1 MPQALLPLIAEG
13 ATPIN
18 ELINVVREEGQWVYF
33 CGTQPVFQHAEGDQ
47 KAFRMFTAQLCVQG
61 AVKQADVI
69 RAFGVSKSSVLR
81 SVDKY
86 HRQGVQGFYQ
96 QRRTRG
102 AAVMTPEV
110 IQQTRHLLEEGHS
123 KAEVARQLDI
133 PYDTLRKAI
142 DQGRVPIPDCPAE
155 AATVSDARSDVAE
168 RPAPST
174 PVATTPA
181 SDKSTRSTED
191 QAAGDLMGIACTRPI
206 ERVLASLGKL
216 PGGAQTQFEP
226 CRDVSYGGVLCAL
239 PALAANGLFRHLQT
253 TFPTLTGYY
262 TTLHVILLLAYMAL
276 CRIRT
281 VEQLQYESPGELG
294 KLMGL
299 DRVPEVRCLRN
310 KLKQLSQGQDQQAP
324 EIWAGLLSKDWLEQ
338 EPDLAGTL
346 YVDGHVRL
354 YHGKQ
359 TQLPRR
365 YVSRQRLCL
374 RGTTDYWVNDAL
386 GQPFF
391 SVERPIDHG
400 MLEAIENDIVPRL
413 LRDVPGQPTQQEL
426 DADPYRSRFLM
437 IFDREGYSPSFFRR
451 MWQEHRIAC
460 VTYHKFPKE
469 DWPES
474 EFSEVT
480 ATMPT
485 GEQVTMKLAERG
497 SLVGTDRVWMRE
509 VRKLT
514 SSGHQTSLIST
525 AFDRQGL
532 QDAVALFSRWSQ
544 ENFLRYMMQHF
555 AIDALSEYR
564 TEEIPETKR
573 PVVNP
578 AWRELDRRSRSAKG
592 KLTQRQARFAALTLK
607 SEADERKAARW
618 EEQKADLR
626 EQIEQLEH
634 EIDSLKE
641 QMAGTPKHLEW
652 DEFPNEA
659 KFERLAPSRKRLTDT
674 VKLVAYRAETAMS
687 DLLREELRREDDSRS
702 LLRDLFR
709 SDADVIP
716 DCEGQVLQVRL
727 HTLANPRSNR
737 AVRHLLDH
745 LNATETTYP
754 GTEFRLHYSL
764 GDPENGVTENS
775 G

>member
-1 MPQALLPLIAEG
+1 MPQALLPLISED
-13 ATPIN
+13 ATRISD
-18 ELINVVREEGQWVYF
+18 LISVVRQDGQWFYF
-33 CGTQPVFQHAEGDQ
+33 CGTQPVFQHDESDLRS
-47 KAFRMFTAQLCVQG
+47 FRMFTAQLCVQG
-61 AVKQADVI
+61 ACKQADI
-69 RAFGVSKSSVLR
+69 IKAFGVSKSSVLR
-81 SVDKY
+81 SVNKY
-86 HRQGVQGFYQ
+86 LEEGIAGFYRP
-96 QRRTRG
+96 RRVRG
-102 AAVMTPEV
+102 APVMTPEV
-110 IQQTRHLLEEGHS
+110 IQQAQQLFEEGHS
-123 KAEVARQLDI
+123 KAEVARELDI

-142 DQGRVPIPDCPAE
+142 DQGRLELPDVRNHQNDVGQPA
-155 AATVSDARSDVAE
+155 
-168 RPAPST
+168 APSPT
-174 PVATTPA
+174 VAALPP
-181 SDKSTRSTED
+181 SDKSTRSNED
-191 QAAGDLMGIACTRPI
+191 RVAGQEMGIACTRPI

-216 PGGAQTQFEP
+216 PGGAPTQFES

-239 PALAANGLFRHLQT
+239 PALAENGLFRHLQA

-299 DRVPEVRCLRN
+299 DRVPEVRCLRQKLTQLNQGKDN
-310 KLKQLSQGQDQQAP
+310 KAA
-324 EIWAGLLSKDWLEQ
+324 EVWAGLLSKDWMEQ
-338 EPDLAGTL
+338 EPELAGTL

-354 YHGKQ
+354 YHGKK
-359 TQLPRR
+359 TKLPRR

-391 SVERPIDHG
+391 SIDRTIDHG
-400 MLEAIENDIVPRL
+400 ILEAIENDVVPRL
-413 LRDVPGQPTQQEL
+413 LTDVPGQPTKEEL
-426 DADPYRSRFLM
+426 EADPFRSRFLM

-460 VTYHKFPKE
+460 ITYHKFPKK
-469 DWPES
+469 DWPTS

-480 ATMPT
+480 ATMPQ
-485 GEQVTMKLAERG
+485 GEGVTMKLAERG
-497 SLVGTDRVWMRE
+497 SLVGARDCMWMRE

-525 AFDRQGL
+525 AYGRDSL
-532 QDAVALFSRWSQ
+532 QDAVALFSRWCQ
-544 ENFLRYMMQHF
+544 ENFFRYMMEHY

-564 TEEIPETKR
+564 TEEIPETHR

-578 AWRELDRRSRSAKG
+578 AWRELDRQSRSAKG
-592 KLTQRQARFAALTLK
+592 KLTHRQARFAALTLK
-607 SEADERKAARW
+607 SEADEAKASEW
-618 EEQKADLR
+618 EKQKSDLR

-634 EIDSLKE
+634 EVNSLKE
-641 QMAGTPKHLEW
+641 QMNSIPKHLEW
-652 DEFPNEA
+652 DQFPEDA

-687 DLLREELRREDDSRS
+687 NLLRESLRREDDSRS

-709 SDADVIP
+709 SDADIIP
-716 DCEGQVLQVRL
+716 NCDSKVLEIRI

-737 AVRHLLDH
+737 AIQHLLDH
-745 LNATETTYP
+745 LNAAECTYP
-754 GTEFRLHYSL
+754 GTEFRLRYTL
-764 GDPENGVTENS
+764 GDPENGVT
-775 G
+775 